1 MSKSSTKDNNTV
13 MKNVDLYL
21 EESAD
26 PFYSSINQTILE
38 ESIKQLESGRAAP
51 HEIKTSCEAI
61 K

>member
-38 ESIKQLESGRAAP
+38 ELESGRAAP